1 MADVLTDISLNKLPP
16 YNKEAEQSVLGAC
29 LHSEDAIAKALEILR
44 EEDFYKSTHKKI
56 FAVMRGQFEANEP
69 IDVLT
74 LADQLRKKNELE
86 EVGGIEYL
94 GLLEDFV
101 PTATAVV
108 HHAKI
113 LREKKVLRDL
123 IQTATEIV
131 SNSYSDSEDVDTLLD
146 KAEQSIF
153 EISEKRSKPSFV
165 KLPEIVKRGL
175 SDLEKL
181 SQQPG
186 MVTGVPS
193 GFTDLDNIT
202 AGFQLSDLIILAAR
216 PSMGKTSF
224 ALDIARYVSLNK
236 KTPTAFFSL
245 EMSKEQLGMRLLCS
259 KAQVDSS
266 KVRTGYLAKSDWP
279 KVHDAGRELAEAQ
292 LFIDDSPALTALD
305 IRARSRRLAAEQPA
319 EQPLGLIIVD
329 YMQLM
334 QGRGKSES
342 RQLEV
347 SEISRGLKALAKELN
362 LPILAI
368 SQLSR
373 AVESRTDKR
382 PLLSDLRDSG
392 SIEQDADVVMFI
404 YRDAVYNPETDDPG
418 RTEILIRKQR
428 SGPIGAAFLH
438 FENQFT
444 RFYDRSSRMD
454 VPPEADSSNFE
465 SAF

>member
-1 MADVLTDISLNKLPP
+1 MANALTDISLNKLPP

-29 LHSEDAIAKALEILR
+29 LHSEDAIAKALEVLSA
-44 EEDFYKSTHKKI
+44 EDFYKSTHKKI
-56 FAVMRGQFEANEP
+56 FSVMREQFEGNEP
-69 IDVLT
+69 IDLLA
-74 LADQLRKKNELE
+74 LADKLKRKNELE

-94 GLLEDFV
+94 TLLEDFV
-101 PTATAVV
+101 PTSTAVV

-113 LREKKVLRDL
+113 LREKKILRDL

-131 SNSYSDSEDVDTLLD
+131 SSGYSDNDDVDTLLD
-146 KAEQSIF
+146 RAEQSIF
-153 EISEKRSKPSFV
+153 EISEKRTKQSFY
-165 KLPEIVKRGL
+165 KLPEIIKQGL

-181 SQQPG
+181 AQEPG
-186 MVTGVPS
+186 MVTGVPT
-193 GFTDLDNIT
+193 GFADLDSMT
-202 AGFQLSDLIILAAR
+202 AGFQKSDLIIIAAR

-224 ALDIARYVSLNK
+224 ALDIARYVSLQK
-236 KTPTAFFSL
+236 KMPTAFFSL

-292 LFIDDSPALTALD
+292 LFIDDSPALSVLD
-305 IRARSRRLAAEQPA
+305 VRARARRLAA
-319 EQPLGLIIVD
+319 EQPLGLIIID

-334 QGRGKSES
+334 QGRSGTES

-347 SEISRGLKALAKELN
+347 SEISRGLKALAKEIN
-362 LPILAI
+362 APIVAL

-382 PLLSDLRDSG
+382 PLLSDLRESG

-404 YRDAVYNPETDDPG
+404 YRDVVYNPESEDP
-418 RTEILIRKQR
+418 RQTEILIRKQR
-428 SGPIGAAFLH
+428 NGPIGEVFLD
-438 FENQFT
+438 FEGQYT
-444 RFYDRSSRMD
+444 RFFNRSARKDM
-454 VPPEADSSNFE
+454 PPEADSSDFE
-465 SAF
+465 PAF

>member
-1 MADVLTDISLNKLPP
+1 
-16 YNKEAEQSVLGAC
+16 
-29 LHSEDAIAKALEILR
+29 
-44 EEDFYKSTHKKI
+44 
-56 FAVMRGQFEANEP
+56 
-69 IDVLT
+69 
-74 LADQLRKKNELE
+74 
-86 EVGGIEYL
+86 
-94 GLLEDFV
+94 
-101 PTATAVV
+101 VV

-113 LREKKVLRDL
+113 LREKKILREL

-131 SNSYSDSEDVDTLLD
+131 SSSYSDSEDVDTLLD

-165 KLPEIVKRGL
+165 KLPEIVKKGL

-181 SQQPG
+181 SQEPG

-193 GFTDLDNIT
+193 GFTDLDNMT
-202 AGFQLSDLIILAAR
+202 AGFQPSDLIILAAR

-224 ALDIARYVSLNK
+224 ALDIARYVSLNRK
-236 KTPTAFFSL
+236 IPTAFFSL
-245 EMSKEQLGMRLLCS
+245 EMSKQQLGMRLLCS

-305 IRARSRRLAAEQPA
+305 IRARSRRLAAEQP
-319 EQPLGLIIVD
+319 LGLIIVD

-334 QGRGKSES
+334 QGRGKIES

-362 LPILAI
+362 LPILAL

-382 PLLSDLRDSG
+382 PLLSDLRESG

-404 YRDAVYNPETDDPG
+404 YRDVVYNPETDDPG
-418 RTEILIRKQR
+418 KTEILIRKQR
-428 SGPIGAAFLH
+428 NGPIGEAVLH

-444 RFYDRSSRMD
+444 RFYDRSSRTD
-454 VPPEADSSNFE
+454 VPPEEDSSNFE
-465 SAF
+465 PAF

>member
-1 MADVLTDISLNKLPP
+1 MADTLTDISLNKLPP

-44 EEDFYKSTHKKI
+44 EEDFYKSTHRKI

-69 IDVLT
+69 IDVLA
-74 LADQLRKKNELE
+74 LADQLKKKNELE

-113 LREKKVLRDL
+113 LREKKTLRDL

-131 SNSYSDSEDVDTLLD
+131 SSSYSDSEDVDTLLD

-165 KLPEIVKRGL
+165 KLPEIVKKGL

-181 SQQPG
+181 SQEPG

-193 GFTDLDNIT
+193 GFTDLDNKT
-202 AGFQLSDLIILAAR
+202 AGFQPSDLIILAAR

-224 ALDIARYVSLNK
+224 ALDIARFVSLNK
-236 KTPTAFFSL
+236 KIPTAFFSL
-245 EMSKEQLGMRLLCS
+245 EMSKQQLGMRLLCS

-279 KVHDAGRELAEAQ
+279 GLHKAGAELAEAQ
-292 LFIDDSPALTALD
+292 LFIDDSPALSVLD
-305 IRARSRRLAAEQPA
+305 IRARSRRLAAEQP
-319 EQPLGLIIVD
+319 LGLIIID

-334 QGRGKSES
+334 QGRGKIES

-362 LPILAI
+362 IPILAL

-382 PLLSDLRDSG
+382 PLLSDLRESG

-404 YRDAVYNPETDDPG
+404 YRDVVYNPETDDPG
-418 RTEILIRKQR
+418 KTEILIRKQR
-428 SGPIGAAFLH
+428 NGPIGEIFLQ

-444 RFYDRSSRMD
+444 RFYNSSPRMD
-454 VPPEADSSNFE
+454 GPPEEDSSNFNP
-465 SAF
+465 AF